1 MPCRA
6 GAAGHPASHSPRYPA
21 RMKWITGVLLAV
33 AALLAGLLLFRTSAP
48 ADLGGEALDDPK
60 VLPALKLVNDRGEPT
75 TLPTADG
82 RVRLVFYGFVRCPD
96 VCPATLTSLKTTY
109 AALPDDLK
117 RRVWVQFI
125 TVDPEYDR
133 PNVVRAYLDRFDPAF
148 TGLTGDPETID
159 EAARQMFVGNVKPQ
173 VAPAT
178 DHGAHG
184 NQMTA
189 PSGET
194 TADADAPA
202 EGAAQVAS
210 RLHGDQ
216 VSILDGQGRFVR
228 VYGNTAVSDGTL
240 QRDIPQLV
248 RQYAN

>member
-1 MPCRA
+1 
-6 GAAGHPASHSPRYPA
+6 
-21 RMKWITGVLLAV
+21 MKWITGVLLAV

-60 VLPALKLVNDRGEPT
+60 VLPALKLIDDRGKPT

-96 VCPATLTSLKTTY
+96 VCPATLTSLKTTS

-173 VAPAT
+173 VAPVT

-184 NQMTA
+184 DHTA
-189 PSGET
+189 SPSGET
-194 TADADAPA
+194 TADAEAPA

-228 VYGNTAVSDGTL
+228 VYGNTAVIDGTL

>member
-1 MPCRA
+1 
-6 GAAGHPASHSPRYPA
+6 
-21 RMKWITGVLLAV
+21 MKWITGVLLAV

-48 ADLGGEALDDPK
+48 AELGGEALDDPK
-60 VLPALKLVNDRGEPT
+60 VLPALKLVDDRGEPT
-75 TLPTADG
+75 TLPSADG

-109 AALPDDLK
+109 ATLPDDLK

-173 VAPAT
+173 AAPAT
-178 DHGAHG
+178 DHGAH
-184 NQMTA
+184 A
-189 PSGET
+189 APPSGET
-194 TADADAPA
+194 TADAEAPA
-202 EGAAQVAS
+202 GGAAQVAS

-228 VYGNTAVSDGTL
+228 VYGNTAVIDGTL
-240 QRDIPQLV
+240 QRDLPQLV

>member
-1 MPCRA
+1 
-6 GAAGHPASHSPRYPA
+6 
-21 RMKWITGVLLAV
+21 MKWITGVLLAI

-48 ADLGGEALDDPK
+48 AELGGEALDDPK
-60 VLPALKLVNDRGEPT
+60 VLPALKLIDDRGKPT

-173 VAPAT
+173 VAPVT

-184 NQMTA
+184 DHTA
-189 PSGET
+189 SPSGET
-194 TADADAPA
+194 TVDPAETPA
-202 EGAAQVAS
+202 EGTAQVAS

-228 VYGNTAVSDGTL
+228 VYGNTAVIDGTL